1 MKRLLLPLLAS
12 LSLPT
17 SLYAF
22 PFGDIVV
29 KSNIGEKFIVKKSA
43 VEEINYGNNFI
54 NIWFNKV
61 EKDLIDTIDNWDKN
75 KNDCFKSLIPKR
87 RCKKV
92 YYPDERLEKAKNDLD
107 NLKNDKEYI
116 SNENYVHFKDI
127 EFQPIYVN
135 LNGQKIPSNIGKVA
149 CLNPQTSKRTIEIWN
164 KYAGQETLKN
174 NLPVKYSSSVYEQLK
189 IKVCEK
195 YAKFK

>member
-1 MKRLLLPLLAS
+1 MKYLLFSLLTA
-12 LSLPT
+12 LALPT
-17 SLYAF
+17 SVNAF

-54 NIWFNKV
+54 KIWFNKV

-75 KNDCFKSLIPKR
+75 KNDCFKSLIPKK

-92 YYPDERLEKAKNDLD
+92 YYPDERLEKAKNDLAD
-107 NLKNDKEYI
+107 LKNDKDYI
-116 SNENYVHFKDI
+116 ANENYVHFKDI

-135 LNGQKIPSNIGKVA
+135 LNGQKIPSNIVKVA
-149 CLNPQTSKRTIEIWN
+149 CLNPQISKRTIEIWN
-164 KYAGQETLKN
+164 KYAGEENLKN

-195 YAKFK
+195 YSKF